1 MLPYKKSLGQN
12 FLLNNRIIEKIR
24 DSLLLEKGDK
34 LLEIGA
40 GPGNLTLF
48 LASCVS
54 KLYAVEID
62 ESFREKL
69 AKVEEDFPNVEIIF
83 GDFLKIPIKGELLE
97 VTKATGNLPY
107 NVGTPIL
114 ERIAYE
120 TDIDLCVFMFAS
132 GTGNRFLAKEESKEY
147 SALTV
152 FTKSFFKVEKVLF
165 VGKEN
170 FYPKPKVD
178 SVVLKF
184 TRLENLD
191 KDYLKRFNR
200 FVIDLFSYRR
210 KTIQNSLIELIS
222 KISKNSIIKDS
233 SIKENVKE
241 ILDGLNI
248 DPTQRVETLNIETL
262 KLLFETLLKDRLL

>member
-12 FLLNNRIIEKIR
+12 FLLNNRVMEKIR
-24 DSLLLEKGDK
+24 DSLSLNKGDK

-48 LASCVS
+48 LAPCVS

-69 AKVEEDFPNVEIIF
+69 TKIEESFPNVEIIF
-83 GDFLKIPIKGELLE
+83 GDFLKITLKEELLE
-97 VTKATGNLPY
+97 ITKATGNLPY
-107 NVGTPIL
+107 NIGSPIL

-132 GTGNRFLAKEESKEY
+132 GTGNRFLAKEGSKDY
-147 SALTV
+147 SSLTV
-152 FTKSFFKVEKVLF
+152 FTKSFFKVEKVLS
-165 VGKEN
+165 VSREN

-184 TRLENLD
+184 TRLDNLD
-191 KDYLKRFNR
+191 KDFLKEFNR
-200 FVIDLFSYRR
+200 FVINLFSYRR
-210 KTIQNSLIELIS
+210 KTIQNSLLEL
-222 KISKNSIIKDS
+222 ISKNSIIKDS
-233 SIKENVKE
+233 LIKEKVKE
-241 ILDGLNI
+241 ILDELNI
-248 DPTQRVETLNIETL
+248 YHMQRVETLNIETL
-262 KLLFETLLKDRLL
+262 KLLFKTLARDRLL